1 MKPVAYN
8 ILVGTLRDAI
18 KRMEGEMIKRPRFS
32 SALGVVAI
40 AGLIIGGVLVV
51 ESFILAEFFSKN
63 KNTLMNWFSRQRN
76 LSRHFQKRY

>member
-1 MKPVAYN
+1 
-8 ILVGTLRDAI
+8 
-18 KRMEGEMIKRPRFS
+18 MIKRPRFFS

-51 ESFILAEFFSKN
+51 ESFYFGRIFLEKN